1 MGSRGT
7 GNGAQVRDWMIDDG
21 FRRIYGYFV
30 SRRERILSPAREE
43 EKNEILGCPSLRA
56 FLNLRFANES
66 AGNEQR
72 LRLSSR

>member
-1 MGSRGT
+1 MMVFGGYT
-7 GNGAQVRDWMIDDG
+7 G
-21 FRRIYGYFV
+21 
-30 SRRERILSPAREE
+30 ILFSGAREFFLHL

>member
-30 SRRERILSPAREE
+30 LQLEKKRERFPN
-43 EKNEILGCPSLRA
+43 KHEILGCSSLRA

>member
-1 MGSRGT
+1 MMVFGGYT
-7 GNGAQVRDWMIDDG
+7 G
-21 FRRIYGYFV
+21 
-30 SRRERILSPAREE
+30 ILFPGAREFFLHL

>member
-1 MGSRGT
+1 MMVFGGYT
-7 GNGAQVRDWMIDDG
+7 G
-21 FRRIYGYFV
+21 
-30 SRRERILSPAREE
+30 ILFSGAREFFLQL
-43 EKNEILGCPSLRA
+43 EKNKHEILGCPSLRA